1 MAASVHLR
9 GIVIAGA
16 LAALALGLGFVT
28 LVMNQSASHP
38 APHVI
43 IPLKDRHHA
52 PGLVAATRKPA
63 SVAKA
68 KKTVVVKT
76 KKTVA
81 AKAKTTV
88 AANTKKTAAAKAKT
102 TVAANT
108 KKTAAAKAKKK
119 VTRPDPNLVAALK
132 AGLPRGVAAALAKR
146 PVVVVELWSSHDP
159 VAKLASAEAEAGA
172 ALAGA
177 AYVGVNVDQDGGA
190 VADLTKTLGKLA
202 EAPTALVYARPATLA
217 LTLTGFV
224 DRTAVQQAAS
234 SAAPVPVARPASAGW
249 ADKANAIC
257 SAANAKIDAIGVH
270 KAAALVAT
278 TNPSP
283 GWKILSEQTT
293 KLAALTPPAG
303 SSAEVAQANAVMK
316 QAAAVEGR
324 YETAIFHGERGA
336 PTRALGAKRVALDA
350 KWHATYE
357 ALGATICAAQ

>member
-52 PGLVAATRKPA
+52 PGRVAATRKPA
-63 SVAKA
+63 AAVTTKKTVAVRTKKTVAVKA
-68 KKTVVVKT
+68 KKTVAVKA

-81 AKAKTTV
+81 VK
-88 AANTKKTAAAKAKT
+88 
-102 TVAANT
+102 
-108 KKTAAAKAKKK
+108 
-119 VTRPDPNLVAALK
+119 RPDPNLVAALK
-132 AGLPRGVAAALAKR
+132 AGLPRVVAAALAKR
-146 PVVVVELWSSHDP
+146 PVVVVELWTSHDP
-159 VAKLASAEAEAGA
+159 VAELSSAEAKAGA

-190 VADLTKTLGKLA
+190 VSDLTKALGKLA
-202 EAPTALVYARPATLA
+202 DAPTALVYTRPATLA
-217 LTLTGFV
+217 FTLTGFV
-224 DRTAVQQAAS
+224 DRTVVQQAAS
-234 SAAPVPVARPASAGW
+234 SAAPAPVALPAGPDWS
-249 ADKANAIC
+249 DKANAIC
-257 SAANAKIDAIGVH
+257 TAANGKIEAIGVH
-270 KAAALVAT
+270 KAVAMIAT

-283 GWKILSEQTT
+283 GWKVRSEQAT
-293 KLAALTPPAG
+293 KLAALTPPPG

-324 YETAIFHGERGA
+324 YEAAIFHGQRGA
-336 PTRALGAKRVALDA
+336 PARALGAKRVALDA
-350 KWHATYE
+350 KWHATYG
-357 ALGATICAAQ
+357 ALGATVCAAQ